1 MGRTMNPNM
10 TLMLRGE
17 MRVDTFGV
25 DNPCEWKQDDRGD
38 RALNS
43 PGQYL
48 ADGNQGHWEGCE
60 HASESPEDTVW
71 PRLLS

>member
-38 RALNS
+38 HALNS
-43 PGQYL
+43 PGQVP
-48 ADGNQGHWEGCE
+48 C
-60 HASESPEDTVW
+60 
-71 PRLLS
+71 